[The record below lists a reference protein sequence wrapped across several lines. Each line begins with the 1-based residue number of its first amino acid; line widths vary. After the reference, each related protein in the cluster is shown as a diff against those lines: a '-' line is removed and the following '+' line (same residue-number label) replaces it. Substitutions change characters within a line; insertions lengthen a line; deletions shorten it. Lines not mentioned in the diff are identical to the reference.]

1 MNEGDKKWESLSKEI
16 ESLHLLIPCLPCNV
30 ITYIYARS
38 LQTVNELNDNIS
50 AYIELVVEN

>member
-1 MNEGDKKWESLSKEI
+1 MRGKKWESLSKEI